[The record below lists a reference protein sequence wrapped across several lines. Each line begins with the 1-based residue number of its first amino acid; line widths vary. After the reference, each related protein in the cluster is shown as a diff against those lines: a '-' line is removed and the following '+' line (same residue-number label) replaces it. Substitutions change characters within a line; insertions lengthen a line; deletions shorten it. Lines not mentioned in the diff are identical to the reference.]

1 MQTFISKIGVGSDE
15 SKIIIVIVLD
25 NNPLQWNSV
34 CTGTLTATLM
44 PKYEHTH
51 THTPK

>member
-1 MQTFISKIGVGSDE
+1 MQTLTSKIGVGSDE

-34 CTGTLTATLM
+34 NALALSLL
-44 PKYEHTH
+44 H
-51 THTPK
+51 